1 MNTLKAE
8 KRDMNVKAKK
18 LRREGFVTGN
28 VFGKEMEGSM
38 PVQIDKLVAE
48 RFVKEKS
55 KGSQVVLDVDGQK
68 LHVLIKE
75 IDYNPLKKQIDE
87 IDFQVLVKGEKVH
100 SVAEVVLLHHDKVAD
115 GVIEQKL
122 EEISYKATPE
132 ALVEKVEIDLGKL
145 RAGDSVQVKDLDIA
159 SKEGI
164 DLITDPETTVVTI
177 SEVYRGAEEAE
188 ETAEEK

>member
-1 MNTLKAE
+1 
-8 KRDMNVKAKK
+8 
-18 LRREGFVTGN
+18 
-28 VFGKEMEGSM
+28 M